1 MKTLMGLGLLGW
13 IVALVVGFGLGGVF
27 FLSIRLQVDYV
38 LNEKGKEWIV
48 PACLYARMALVGVVL
63 VLVAV
68 TLPGEKVAGVM
79 MAGTIGA
86 ILARLLI
93 SRMVKNSLPG
103 KDVKGNDS

>member
-13 IVALVVGFGLGGVF
+13 IVAFAVGFGMGGVF
-27 FLSIRLQVDYV
+27 FLSIRLQVEYV
-38 LNEKGKEWIV
+38 LKKKGKEWIV

-68 TLPGEKVAGVM
+68 TLPGEKVAGAM

-93 SRMVKNSLPG
+93 SRMVRNSLPERDIEG
-103 KDVKGNDS
+103 DDS